1 MDLDWD
7 FRLSL
12 INDILKENIH
22 LEHFIVVMVNPPD
35 AGEFL
40 VEFFADFWIC

>member
-22 LEHFIVVMVNPPD
+22 QEHLIADIVYSLNIVTLPHQKYS
-35 AGEFL
+35 
-40 VEFFADFWIC
+40 